1 MKSSFGVSQSTI
13 TDAIEKRGGEIEVGS
28 DLWYIDLQAA
38 FCLDGFKQ
46 NHAVEQV
53 ITEVY
58 KATNNSSVLPSPA
71 GLTWNKTVDYG
82 SMEDAEQAQKEVT
95 LQIPGVE
102 YETQVVEGKLKYSFR
117 IADVFKQE
125 AFVEEAG
132 QFSYDILYSLLLNEK
147 FRSLD
152 DFRKSTVIRNAYSYA
167 KERSRKNLY
176 SDYEMGSNVRKKLY
190 SENATPAEVGKV
202 LVEDALD

>member
-1 MKSSFGVSQSTI
+1 MDNAK
-13 TDAIEKRGGEIEVGS
+13 KRQIKKYASWISMVLVVALLTAMPLLARTEPAE
-28 DLWYIDLQAA
+28 
-38 FCLDGFKQ
+38 DGPT
-46 NHAVEQV
+46 AS
-53 ITEVY
+53 IL
-58 KATNNSSVLPSPA
+58 S
-71 GLTWNKTVDYG
+71 GTVDYG

-190 SENATPAEVGKV
+190 SENATPAEVGKA
-202 LVEDALD
+202 LLEDALD